1 MLLHDLGPLVWG
13 DVDHRTQQ
21 LNKQVR
27 ILATLA
33 SRINIVRQ
41 VLLECLDWGW
51 IELSH
56 IPAHLEQERI
66 FAFDGTLNQLVM
78 LLFLSNE
85 FSITRIRGQIHR
97 QSNELLTYDRL
108 RTVNDE
114 LVYDRDTLSISEGCF
129 ELIFLW
135 EVI

>member
-13 DVDHRTQQ
+13 DVNHRTQQ
-21 LNKQVR
+21 FNQQVSV
-27 ILATLA
+27 LSTLD
-33 SRINIVRQ
+33 SRVNIVGQ

-66 FAFDGTLNQLVM
+66 FAFYGALDQLIM
-78 LLFLSNE
+78 LFFLSNE
-85 FSITRIRGQIHR
+85 FGISRIGGQVHC
-97 QSNELLTYDRL
+97 QSNELLTDDRL
-108 RTVNDE
+108 GTVNDE
-114 LVYDRDTLSISEGCF
+114 LVHDRDTLSISKSCF
-129 ELIFLW
+129 QFVFLW